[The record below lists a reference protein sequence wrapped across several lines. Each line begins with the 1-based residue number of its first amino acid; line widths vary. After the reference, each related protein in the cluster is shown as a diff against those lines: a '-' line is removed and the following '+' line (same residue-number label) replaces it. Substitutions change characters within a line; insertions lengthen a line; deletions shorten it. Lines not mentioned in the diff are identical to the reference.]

1 MQERAPYEYA
11 VLRVVPRVERAEF
24 VNAGVIVFAKQRKLL
39 AARIHLD
46 EDRLRALWPA
56 ADVESIRRHLE
67 AVDRVCRGDADGG
80 PIAKMSQS
88 ERFHWLTSP
97 KSAVIQ
103 VSPVRTGLSAEPEK
117 VLETLASELVGT
129 PAKTQ

>member
-1 MQERAPYEYA
+1 VPEQVPYEYA

-24 VNAGVIVFAKQRKLL
+24 VNAGVIVFSRQRKVLT
-39 AARIHLD
+39 ARISLD

-56 ADVESIRRHLE
+56 VDVEAIRKHLD
-67 AVDRVCRGDADGG
+67 AVNRICAGDAEAG
-80 PIAKMSQS
+80 PIARMSQS

-97 KSAVIQ
+97 KSTVIQ

-117 VLETLASELVGT
+117 VADTLVRELVEL
-129 PAKTQ
+129 PA

>member
-1 MQERAPYEYA
+1 VPERAPYEYA
-11 VLRVVPRVERAEF
+11 VLRVVPRPERAEF
-24 VNAGVIVFAKQRKLL
+24 VNAGVIVFAKQHKLL

-67 AVDRVCRGDADGG
+67 AVDRVCVGDVDGG

-103 VSPVRTGLSAEPEK
+103 VSPVRTGLSSEPEK
-117 VLETLASELVGT
+117 VLEVLARELVGT
-129 PAKTQ
+129 PTDSQ

>member
-1 MQERAPYEYA
+1 MPERVPYEYA
-11 VLRVVPRVERAEF
+11 VLRVVPRPERAEF
-24 VNAGVIVFAKQRKLL
+24 VNAGVIVFAKQHKML
-39 AARIHLD
+39 ATRIHLD

-67 AVDRVCRGDADGG
+67 AVDRVCKGDTEGG

-117 VLETLASELVGT
+117 VLEALARELVGT
-129 PAKTQ
+129 SANDQ